1 LIDKIYFVDKE
12 TEMEYGNIEMCE
24 QINVLEHDL
33 KKLKKSFGN
42 KGQIRLRFYS
52 LPNFL
57 GKDLIVIVVW
67 LM

>member
-1 LIDKIYFVDKE
+1 
-12 TEMEYGNIEMCE
+12 MCE

>member
-33 KKLKKSFGN
+33 KKLKKN
-42 KGQIRLRFYS
+42 LLKTKGKL
-52 LPNFL
+52 
-57 GKDLIVIVVW
+57 D
-67 LM
+67 